1 MTALL
6 VRLSLTFAIQTVF
19 LFIALLVMIKIQKLE
34 WNFLDL
40 LVAAVVGSG
49 LDMIPF
55 VGHYLAVIALW
66 FCIKDTTNGDLFPDV
81 AFTVGIGYALVFCIN
96 LFVLGSLMGNLRPS
110 ARNAEPASQKA
121 KVKAKLVAVAKVD
134 KKPKPPASK
143 EPTNAVALPSS
154 VPEPPSPA
162 REPARQPAAQLAGNP
177 EREISK
183 IFSIRGVI
191 ESSEKPVVTI
201 HSGMHAYTVIP
212 GETRAMETTGGRI
225 KVRCDGVRDH
235 QVLLTISGEQVA
247 IPY

>member
-66 FCIKDTTNGDLFPDV
+66 FCIKKTTNGDLFPDV
-81 AFTVGIGYALVFCIN
+81 AFTVGIGYALVFCLN
-96 LFVLGSLMGNLRPS
+96 LFVIGSLLGNLRPS
-110 ARNAEPASQKA
+110 ARNAEPASQKQKQKE
-121 KVKAKLVAVAKVD
+121 KVKVVAAAKVD
-134 KKPKPPASK
+134 EEPKPPAPK
-143 EPTNAVALPSS
+143 ESTNVVALPS
-154 VPEPPSPA
+154 PEPAPP
-162 REPARQPAAQLAGNP
+162 RQPAVTPAGNSA
-177 EREISK
+177 REISR

-191 ESSEKPVVTI
+191 ESSDKPVLTL
-201 HSGMHAYTVIP
+201 HSGMRTYTVIP
-212 GETRAMETTGGRI
+212 GETRAMETQGGRVN
-225 KVRCDGVRDH
+225 VRFDGVRDH

-247 IPY
+247 LYYQ